1 MATLKDQLLEP
12 YFIDF
17 DGVQYTLKETCKT
30 EKGDNVGSEYEQTHG
45 YFTDLSFAVKK
56 ICQLEISK
64 KDSLSLQ
71 EFLNEWKKLMTKF
84 KPLFYEN

>member
-1 MATLKDQLLEP
+1 MTIKDTILFPFE
-12 YFIDF
+12 ISF
-17 DGVQYTLKETCKT
+17 DSVQYTLIENCTSKEGKPYT
-30 EKGDNVGSEYEQTHG
+30 QTHG
-45 YFTDLSFAVKK
+45 YFTDLTFAVKK

>member
-1 MATLKDQLLEP
+1 MQIKDELLNP
-12 YFIDF
+12 YEISF
-17 DGVQYTLKETCKT
+17 DGIQYTLLENRTTDKGKT
-30 EKGDNVGSEYEQTHG
+30 YQETHG
-45 YFTDLSFAVKK
+45 YFTDLTFAVKK

-71 EFLNEWKKLMTKF
+71 EFLNEWKKLMVKF

>member
-1 MATLKDQLLEP
+1 MVIKDSILEP

-17 DGVQYTLKETCKT
+17 DGVQYTLKEVCKT
-30 EKGDNVGSEYEQTHG
+30 EKGDNIGTEYETTHG
-45 YFTDLSFAVKK
+45 YFTDLTFAVKK
-56 ICQLEISK
+56 ICMLEVSK

-71 EFLNEWKKLMTKF
+71 QFLTEWKTLMNKF

>member
-1 MATLKDQLLEP
+1 MQIKDDLLTP
-12 YFIDF
+12 YEISF
-17 DGVQYTLKETCKT
+17 DGIQYTLLENRATDKGKT
-30 EKGDNVGSEYEQTHG
+30 YQETHG
-45 YFTDLSFAVKK
+45 YFTDLTFAVKK

-64 KDSLSLQ
+64 KDSLGIQ